1 MPRSATKREPFA
13 FKIVARAPTLEE
25 FERLIDAVGWARY
38 VNMKALTKVPEKSIF
53 GVVAVHE
60 RRVIGSGR
68 LVGDGVRNVFVQDIV
83 VLPEYQ
89 RRGVGTAI
97 MDALMKW
104 INDRT
109 PSKTYVQLFTEKK
122 NADFYARYGFK
133 GSDDWLYGMS
143 VKKFDEPLRRT
154 NSRRAPKRS
163 AKPEA
168 GAHSAPGPSPVSA
181 SKVTAV
187 RCVLAVNDLAKSVEF
202 YRKKLGFNV
211 DFTAPGWS
219 FLSRGNFKLMLGHC
233 PDEKPAREIGD
244 HSWFVYV
251 DVEKVDELCGE
262 CRRNGVT
269 IFEDIADKPYGMRE
283 FGVATPDG

>member
-97 MDALMKW
+97 MDALMEW
-104 INDRT
+104 ISDRT

-133 GSDDWLYGMS
+133 GPEEWLYGMS
-143 VKKFDEPLRRT
+143 VKKFEERLERRG
-154 NSRRAPKRS
+154 SRKAPKRS
-163 AKPEA
+163 TETEA
-168 GAHSAPGPSPVSA
+168 VVPSAASTSSTSA
-181 SKVTAV
+181 SRVTGV
-187 RCVLAVNDLAKSVEF
+187 RCVLAVNDLAKSV
-202 YRKKLGFNV
+202 
-211 DFTAPGWS
+211 
-219 FLSRGNFKLMLGHC
+219 
-233 PDEKPAREIGD
+233 
-244 HSWFVYV
+244 
-251 DVEKVDELCGE
+251 
-262 CRRNGVT
+262 
-269 IFEDIADKPYGMRE
+269 
-283 FGVATPDG
+283 